1 MQMTCPSCGNACEV
15 DGDIPVGQ
23 HLLCPFCSHKF
34 SYSGVELEAMN
45 PNTKEA
51 AIAVLRAC
59 EGYENVCLQEDESGI
74 LSGTHP
80 NGLPVRIAGSDKT
93 GWFEVHG
100 GICRQWLDR
109 GGPTGELG
117 FPVSDEEPDPSYR
130 DKNGKRSRFQH
141 GVIHGWPVD
150 SGQPKGA
157 WAFMTET
164 SIVNPSHEKA
174 NALCRYAMGLAQR
187 SPDIS
192 EPDKQRIKGESQ
204 IIMKRIQNSSLHL
217 GVIGEFSTGKS
228 TFINALLGMELLRE
242 DILQGT
248 TCAPTLIFSGSEFS
262 IKVEF
267 SNGRQPARHP
277 SSSAH
282 DSAKW
287 SVGDDKEHALEYV
300 RKAAAFLHKYTADE
314 EHSKNVRLVRIS
326 IPSDCWH
333 LPDDVVIVDTPGLNS
348 DNPRHGE
355 VTRQAVDD
363 ICDLCCVLTS
373 ATIPCPSSL
382 TGFLSE
388 NLREDVGRCVGV
400 VTQIDRIRNREREG
414 TVRYVAER
422 LGSEGLPFREV
433 IGVSPLAVVHPED
446 AGAEGETLRM
456 EFDAFTRR
464 LSELLREGRDAAIAG
479 KVTRLARHLAEKTL
493 LPILSE
499 KQKELS
505 ERKSQLKANQLSNPE
520 SFFAK
525 AEKRVDRLLTDEF
538 KRSALNSQTA
548 ISNAIDEVQENIEN
562 AIAMASSV
570 DALRSAVSDESAFDV
585 VDKRWNA
592 KCKSAIKNGINEA
605 RQFLEGFHKEFNEAF
620 RNLSSRKVELKTIN
634 VNIAGTAAS
643 INLNSVTNAINM
655 TASQLEGSA
664 ATGGVVA
671 TIGLTILLGPRGLL
685 LGPLGGWLYW
695 QFHKDEIREKALSKF
710 HANMRAF
717 RKKISAQFDKALLK
731 GKEAVLSSVCQQ
743 LDRYRAHVPEILAI
757 IEAERAE
764 QSRIKK
770 SVADIEK
777 GMTMLR
783 SYL

>member
-1 MQMTCPSCGNACEV
+1 MSKRSQ
-15 DGDIPVGQ
+15 
-23 HLLCPFCSHKF
+23 
-34 SYSGVELEAMN
+34 
-45 PNTKEA
+45 TKEEA
-51 AIAVLRAC
+51 LAVLKTC
-59 EGYENVCLQEDESGI
+59 EGYENIDLHEDESGI
-74 LSGTHP
+74 LCGTHP
-80 NGLPVRIAGSDKT
+80 NGLPARIAGSDKI

-100 GICRQWLDR
+100 GICWQWLDR
-109 GGPTGELG
+109 GGATGELG
-117 FPVSDEEPDPSYR
+117 LPVSNEEPDPSYR
-130 DKNGKRSRFQH
+130 DKNGRRSRFQH

-150 SGQPKGA
+150 PGQPKGA
-157 WAFMTET
+157 WTFMTET

-174 NALCRYAMGLAQR
+174 NALCRYAMGVAQR

-192 EPDKQRIKGESQ
+192 ESDKQRIKVESQ
-204 IIMKRIQNSSLHL
+204 TIMKRIQNPSLHL
-217 GVIGEFSTGKS
+217 GIIGEFSTGKS

-248 TCAPTLIFSGSEFS
+248 TCAPTLLFSGSEFS
-262 IKVEF
+262 VKVEF
-267 SNGRQPARHP
+267 SNKRQPARHP

-287 SVGDDKEHALEYV
+287 SVGDNKEHALECV

-388 NLREDVGRCVGV
+388 NLQEDSGRCVGV
-400 VTQIDRIRNREREG
+400 VTQIDRIRTRERDG

-422 LGSEGLPFREV
+422 LESEGLPFREV
-433 IGVSPLAVVHPED
+433 VGVSPLAVVHPED

-456 EFDAFTRR
+456 GFDAFTKR

-499 KQKELS
+499 KQEELS
-505 ERKSQLKANQLSNPE
+505 ERKAQLKANQLSNPE

-525 AEKRVDRLLTDEF
+525 AEKRIDRLLTDEF
-538 KRSALNSQTA
+538 KRSAVISQTA
-548 ISNAIDEVQENIEN
+548 SSNAIDKAQTNIEN
-562 AIAMASSV
+562 EIAKASSV
-570 DALRSAVSDESAFDV
+570 DALKFAASDASTFDI

-592 KCKSAIKNGINEA
+592 ECKSAIKKGINKA
-605 RQFLEGFHKEFNEAF
+605 RQFLEDFHNEFNEAF
-620 RNLSSRKVELKTIN
+620 RYLSSRKVELKTIN
-634 VNIAGTAAS
+634 VNITGTAVS
-643 INLNSVTNAINM
+643 INLNSVTNAITM
-655 TASQLEGSA
+655 KASQLEGSA
-664 ATGGVVA
+664 TTGGVVA
-671 TIGLTILLGPRGLL
+671 TIGLTILLGPIGLL

-695 QFHKDEIREKALSKF
+695 QLNKEEIKEKALSNL

-717 RKKISAQFDKALLK
+717 RKKISAQFDTESLK
-731 GKEAVLSSVCQQ
+731 VKNAIFSSVCQQ
-743 LDRYRAHVPEILAI
+743 LDHYRAHVPEILAI
-757 IEAERAE
+757 IKAERDE
-764 QSRIKK
+764 QSCIKK
-770 SVADIEK
+770 SIADIEND
-777 GMTMLR
+777 MTMLR